1 MAKIKLKCTKK
12 KWIQKQEMSCAL
24 SYQERGL
31 ETLKFT
37 ILDGFFGLGR
47 VQGRHKSIHRTL
59 IEEKLDY
66 LCRILDQEMWQPE
79 YSLK

>member
-1 MAKIKLKCTKK
+1 
-12 KWIQKQEMSCAL
+12 MSCAL

-37 ILDGFFGLGR
+37 ILDGFFGIERVHGR
-47 VQGRHKSIHRTL
+47 QKSIHRTL

>member
-1 MAKIKLKCTKK
+1 
-12 KWIQKQEMSCAL
+12 MSCAL
-24 SYQERGL
+24 LYQERGL
-31 ETLKFT
+31 GTLKFA
-37 ILDGFFGLGR
+37 ILDGFSGIRRVHGR
-47 VQGRHKSIHRTL
+47 QKSIPGTL